1 MYRAYLIGPVGLAGI
16 PWLRL
21 ELLRTGTRLAILRGE
36 WQAGSPGDADR
47 RNVEITPKQ
56 RAHLKSLAHHLK
68 PVLFVGK
75 EGITDQTVRSLEEAF
90 NTRELLK
97 VKILEAAPM
106 GTREGAEALAAR
118 IEGAVAVQSIGRV
131 GVLYRPHPEKPEIEL
146 PS

>member
-1 MYRAYLIGPVGLAGI
+1 M
-16 PWLRL
+16 
-21 ELLRTGTRLAILRGE
+21 
-36 WQAGSPGDADR
+36 
-47 RNVEITPKQ
+47 EITPKQ

-97 VKILEAAPM
+97 VKVLEAAPM
-106 GTREGAEALAAR
+106 KAREGAQMLAER
-118 IEGAVAVQSIGRV
+118 IEGAVAVQAIGRV

-146 PS
+146 PR